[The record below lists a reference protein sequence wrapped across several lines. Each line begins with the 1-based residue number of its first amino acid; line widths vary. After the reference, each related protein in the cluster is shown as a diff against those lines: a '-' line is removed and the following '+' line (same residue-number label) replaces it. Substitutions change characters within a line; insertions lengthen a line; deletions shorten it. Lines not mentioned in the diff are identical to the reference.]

1 MEGRNG
7 EKELINYNVQ
17 KVCLRLFSISFRFGI
32 LFSLCTS
39 NEVKRTAG
47 IPSTGASIWCH
58 CDVIVLATGHVGY
71 LTAGTVGVAVMY
83 VSILTHCCH
92 IVSCGTGASYPGY
105 IG

>member
-1 MEGRNG
+1 MKHSMSKSLSDQSGQLET
-7 EKELINYNVQ
+7 IHISTS
-17 KVCLRLFSISFRFGI
+17 LFDFKSCSK
-32 LFSLCTS
+32 SCT

-47 IPSTGASIWCH
+47 IPSTGVSIWCH
-58 CDVIVLATGHVGY
+58 CDGIVLATVHVGY

-92 IVSCGTGASYPGY
+92 IVSCGTEASYPGH